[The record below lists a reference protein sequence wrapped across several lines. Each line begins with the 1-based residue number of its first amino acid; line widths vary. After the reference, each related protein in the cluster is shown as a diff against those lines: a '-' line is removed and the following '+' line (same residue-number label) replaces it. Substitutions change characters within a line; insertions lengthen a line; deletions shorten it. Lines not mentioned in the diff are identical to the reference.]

1 MSLVDY
7 ASSDDDDEGVNEE
20 EGDHQSEAP
29 IDDSGPPPP
38 PPQTQNS
45 GSTPNQQPDST
56 LHSSM
61 PSSLEKLPDASLL
74 LNSPAISSS
83 LASHS
88 DHASRVA
95 AAIAQSASRKRESN
109 GLVSNFPLS
118 KVPRGT
124 LPHSRNV
131 PDTEGGLLVPP
142 QLRGRVLCRWAYL
155 MNQLRV
161 GGILKL

>member
-1 MSLVDY
+1 MILALLLLLLKPSNL
-7 ASSDDDDEGVNEE
+7 
-20 EGDHQSEAP
+20 HFL
-29 IDDSGPPPP
+29 
-38 PPQTQNS
+38 NS